1 MAEGTVAFVDRIGAS
16 QLGLLASLEQR
27 GILGVARS
35 HEDIC
40 TWLSSRH
47 QEVGAAVVSCE
58 RTRPERWRRGPGP
71 AATG

>member
-35 HEDIC
+35 HEDR
-40 TWLSSRH
+40 TSPPPPPPRH
-47 QEVGAAVVSCE
+47 RLTVSPP
-58 RTRPERWRRGPGP
+58 R
-71 AATG
+71 